1 MVERSPLETNAVVA
15 ERLEKSNI
23 RGHTADLE
31 PIQSLDEA
39 TECL

>member
-1 MVERSPLETNAVVA
+1 MSQQ
-15 ERLEKSNI
+15 RLEKSNI